1 MSLSLRRGIA
11 TACAS
16 VLALGSAAVAASAGE
31 SPAGYEEHQFSG
43 SSTSVAA
50 FENWF
55 AGGEF
60 VKPEEE
66 TRDLRQLKVNE
77 YETAQ
82 SGDIVY
88 KDDQGR
94 FWVKKDAVVQ

>member
-1 MSLSLRRGIA
+1 MSKSLRRGVA
-11 TACAS
+11 AAAAS
-16 VLALGSAAVAASAGE
+16 VLALGSTAVASAVSE
-31 SPAGYEEHQFSG
+31 PHPGYEEHLFSG

-60 VKPEEE
+60 VQPEYE
-66 TRDLRQLKVNE
+66 TRDLRSLKVNE
-77 YETAQ
+77 HETAEA
-82 SGDIVY
+82 GDTVY

-94 FWVKKDAVVQ
+94 FWVKQDAVVK